1 MSTPRSSAAGH
12 AAGSAATP
20 APGEQAPSRTVLDPL
35 ERREQLVD
43 SAVAAFA
50 RRGISHTSI
59 TDVAREAGV
68 SRGLVYHYFPT
79 MDDVVDAV
87 LERIV
92 ADFVAQ
98 VRAWDEAREPG
109 RIDRAV
115 HEIVAMFRGLA
126 QPSRRLVVDLD
137 DPANAAVHQRFVDRA
152 VTAVVDCLQTTTVEA
167 YAARHRIEIAHVRE
181 TFTVLVHGLLGL
193 VRTTDVEDEVL
204 VAIVRQVLRLA
215 PDEPAG
221 TPATDDGRTP
231 TRPSDRRRG

>member
-1 MSTPRSSAAGH
+1 MSTPRSSATGP
-12 AAGSAATP
+12 AAGVPT
-20 APGEQAPSRTVLDPL
+20 RTVLDPL

-43 SAVAAFA
+43 CAVVVFG
-50 RRGISHTSI
+50 RQGISHTSI

-79 MDDVVDAV
+79 MDEVVDAV

-92 ADFVAQ
+92 AQFVER

-109 RIDRAV
+109 RIDQAV
-115 HEIVAMFRGLA
+115 HEVVAMFRALA
-126 QPSRRLVVDLD
+126 QPEHRLVVDLG
-137 DPANAAVHQRFVDRA
+137 DPANAAVRQRFVDRA
-152 VTAVVDCLQTTTVEA
+152 VAAVVECLQVTTVEA

-221 TPATDDGRTP
+221 TPATDGDRAP
-231 TRPSDRRRG
+231 TRSSDRRRG